1 MAALTLT
8 RTPEKKMVGNQAIIK
23 LERMPKALVTV
34 VRAAAG
40 IAVAHRCPLYI
51 VGGFVR
57 DFLLGRESLDL
68 DFAVGAEPIS
78 FAYEVAERL
87 KARFISLH
95 FDPPTGRIVRWDSEY
110 PDATADFTELKG
122 ELKEDALHRD
132 FTCNALFADAIEL
145 SQKGMASV
153 LDPLGGMQHLE
164 ARLLVLP
171 NKRVLQE
178 DPVRILRAFRFAATL
193 EFQIPPETKTAL
205 TLSAPLLLNA
215 APERVTMEFAWALQ
229 NPSAH
234 EQLLLMD
241 ETGILTILLPE
252 LPKLRE
258 IPAAGYH
265 HLDAFNHS
273 IEAVRMVDRVM
284 RCETEDEE
292 LNNLLARVKEVFNLK
307 FGYKRYGSWVLK
319 FATLLHDVA
328 KPQTMT
334 VDEEGDLHFYG
345 HEKIGAEMA
354 EQICERFKTSRRE
367 RETIVALVGSHMRPV
382 GLAGARHLTDRAL
395 RRFWRDLGE
404 TVGIYCVA
412 LSAADLMAT
421 RGPEMTQGQRER
433 HYFVLKKLMETY
445 FALQEAK
452 ESVRLIS
459 GDEIMERYK
468 IPPSPLVGKAL
479 RLVEDA
485 FLEGRIKTKDEA
497 WSLLDKAMKEW
508 LKLVRNAE
516 CGDGKPSC

>member
-1 MAALTLT
+1 
-8 RTPEKKMVGNQAIIK
+8 MVGSQIVVT
-23 LERMPKALVTV
+23 LEQLPKALVTV
-34 VRAAAG
+34 ICAAAR
-40 IAVAHRCPLYI
+40 IAQARRCPLYI

-57 DFLLGRESLDL
+57 DFLLERESLDL
-68 DFAVGAEPIS
+68 DLAVGTEPLS
-78 FAYEVAERL
+78 FASEVAERL
-87 KARFISLH
+87 GARFVPLH
-95 FDPPTGRIVRWDSEY
+95 FDPPTGRIVRWDNEY
-110 PDATADFTELKG
+110 PDATADFTEFKG
-122 ELKEDALHRD
+122 DLKEDALHRD
-132 FTCNALFADAIEL
+132 FTCNSLFVDAIEL
-145 SQKGMASV
+145 AQKGMASV
-153 LDPLGGMQHLE
+153 IDPLGGMQHLR

-171 NKRVLQE
+171 NRRVLQE
-178 DPVRILRAFRFAATL
+178 DPIRILRAFRFAATL
-193 EFQIPPETKTAL
+193 EFQIPPETKNAL

-215 APERVTMEFAWALQ
+215 APERVTMEFAWMLQ
-229 NPSAH
+229 TPSAH
-234 EQLLLMD
+234 EQLLSMD
-241 ETGILTILLPE
+241 ETGVLTMLLPE
-252 LPKLRE
+252 LPRLKE

-265 HLDAFNHS
+265 HLDAFNHT
-273 IEAVRMVDRVM
+273 IETVRMAEKAM
-284 RCETEDEE
+284 RCETEDDE
-292 LNNLLARVKEVFNLK
+292 LNNLLAKVKEVFNLR

-319 FATLLHDVA
+319 FATLLHDIA

-367 RETIVALVGSHMRPV
+367 RETIVALVLNHMRPV

-421 RGPEMTQGQRER
+421 CGPEMTQEQRER
-433 HYFVLKKLMETY
+433 HYFVLRKLMETY

-452 ESVRLIS
+452 ERVRLIT
-459 GDEIMERYK
+459 GDEIMERYQ
-468 IPPSPLVGKAL
+468 IQPSPLVGKAL

-497 WSLLDKAMKEW
+497 WSLLDEAMKEW
-508 LKLVRNAE
+508 LKLVRGAE
-516 CGDGKPSC
+516 R

>member
-1 MAALTLT
+1 MMET
-8 RTPEKKMVGNQAIIK
+8 QATIS
-23 LERMPKALVTV
+23 LERLPEALVTMIRV
-34 VRAAAG
+34 AAG
-40 IAVAHRCPLYI
+40 VAQAHRCPLYL

-68 DFAVGAEPIS
+68 DFAVGAEPLS
-78 FAYEVAERL
+78 FASEVAE
-87 KARFISLH
+87 KFGARFVPLH
-95 FDPPTGRIVRWDSEY
+95 IDPPTGRIVRWDDEY
-110 PDATADFTELKG
+110 PDATADFTEFRG
-122 ELKEDALHRD
+122 DLKEDASHRD
-132 FTCNALFADAIEL
+132 FTCNALFVDAIEL
-145 SQKGMASV
+145 AQKGTAPV
-153 LDPLGGMQHLE
+153 LDPIGGMQHIE

-171 NKRVLQE
+171 SKRVLQE

-193 EFQIPPETKTAL
+193 GFQIPPETKTAL

-215 APERVTMEFAWALQ
+215 APERVTMEFAWTLQ
-229 NPSAH
+229 TPSAH

-241 ETGILTILLPE
+241 ETGVLTMLLPE
-252 LPKLRE
+252 LPKLKE

-265 HLDAFNHS
+265 HLDGFNHT
-273 IEAVRMVDRVM
+273 IEAVRMAEKAL
-284 RCETEDEE
+284 RCETEDEG
-292 LNNLLARVKEVFNLK
+292 LNNLLAKVKEVFNLR

-319 FATLLHDVA
+319 FAALLHDIA

-367 RETIVALVGSHMRPV
+367 RETIVALVRSHMRPV
-382 GLAGARHLTDRAL
+382 SLAGARHLTDRAL

-421 RGPEMTQGQRER
+421 RGPEMTQEQRER
-433 HYFVLKKLMETY
+433 HYFVLRKLMETY

-452 ESVRLIS
+452 ERVRLVT
-459 GDEIMERYK
+459 GDEIMERYQ

-479 RLVEDA
+479 RFVEDA

-497 WSLLDKAMKEW
+497 WALLDEAMKEW
-508 LKLVRNAE
+508 LKLVQGAE
-516 CGDGKPSC
+516 R

>member
-1 MAALTLT
+1 MGT
-8 RTPEKKMVGNQAIIK
+8 QAIIP
-23 LERMPKALVTV
+23 LERLPKALVTMIQV
-34 VRAAAG
+34 AAG
-40 IAVAHRCPLYI
+40 VAQAHRCPLYL

-57 DFLLGRESLDL
+57 DFLLGRESFDL
-68 DFAVGAEPIS
+68 DFAVGADPLS
-78 FAYEVAERL
+78 FASEVAERL
-87 KARFISLH
+87 GARFVPLH
-95 FDPPTGRIVRWDSEY
+95 IDPPTGRIVRWDDEC
-110 PDATADFTELKG
+110 PDATADFIG
-122 ELKEDALHRD
+122 FRGDLKEDALHRD
-132 FTCNALFADAIEL
+132 FTCNALFVDAIEL
-145 SQKGMASV
+145 AQKGTAPV
-153 LDPLGGMQHLE
+153 LDPIGGMHHLE

-178 DPVRILRAFRFAATL
+178 DPVRILRAFRLAATL
-193 EFQIPPETKTAL
+193 GFQIPPETKTAL

-215 APERVTMEFAWALQ
+215 APERVTMEFAWTLQ
-229 NPSAH
+229 TSSAH
-234 EQLLLMD
+234 EQLLSMD

-252 LPKLRE
+252 LNKLKE

-265 HLDAFNHS
+265 HLDAFNHT
-273 IEAVRMVDRVM
+273 IEAVRMAEKAM

-292 LNNLLARVKEVFNLK
+292 LNNLLARVKEVFNLR

-319 FATLLHDVA
+319 FATLLHDIA
-328 KPQTMT
+328 KPQTVT

-367 RETIVALVGSHMRPV
+367 RETVVALVRSHMRPV

-395 RRFWRDLGE
+395 RRFWRNLGE
-404 TVGIYCVA
+404 TVGVYCVA

-421 RGPEMTQGQRER
+421 RGPEMTQEQRER
-433 HYFVLKKLMETY
+433 HYFVLKRLMETY

-452 ESVRLIS
+452 ERVRLIT
-459 GDEIMERYK
+459 GDEIMERYQ
-468 IPPSPLVGKAL
+468 IPSSPLVGKAL

-497 WSLLDKAMKEW
+497 WSLLDEAMKEW
-508 LKLVRNAE
+508 LKLVRGAE
-516 CGDGKPSC
+516 C